1 MKKTICI
8 ILSALM
14 TFAVLSGCQKTPDNP
29 IVVGKNA
36 ENLIEQ
42 ATADDGSAALS
53 LREQLSAPERLD
65 VTVEE
70 DHFTIL
76 AHAAVRLPETDTIPI
91 ITVKAGSFSQEL
103 INGLWD
109 LLIRDKNM
117 YKPRT
122 EADRTKTELEQAIL
136 TLQSDMERI
145 EQNEYYEENKALRE
159 AELAHLR
166 ELYSTAPDTYEPTA
180 VTPEIEQYVDSGNPS
195 RRFMGVDATDNA
207 GTVFRVSNES
217 WYEPLGKGGIQN
229 SKFVYCT
236 PGHNGVVHGKN
247 STKEVKENDTL
258 DNTAYPGLSMQPKQ
272 ARRSCGSLFRSWTS
286 RCGWSAL
293 RYMITPQWRGMRRR
307 THRTGAI
314 SSPVS
319 VWWSNMRA
327 RQYSAIPELRV
338 AKASLARHGSMN
350 G

>member
-1 MKKTICI
+1 MIAKSCSAAFIMVAKAGKRGFRMKKIICI
-8 ILSALM
+8 LLAAFMGLM
-14 TFAVLSGCQKTPDNP
+14 VLSGCQKTPESP

-36 ENLIEQ
+36 ENLIER
-42 ATADDGSAALS
+42 ATADEGSAALP

-103 INGLWD
+103 INRLWD
-109 LLIRDKNM
+109 LLIGDKNM

-136 TLQSDMERI
+136 TLQGDMERI

-217 WYEPLGKGGIQN
+217 W
-229 SKFVYCT
+229 
-236 PGHNGVVHGKN
+236 
-247 STKEVKENDTL
+247 
-258 DNTAYPGLSMQPKQ
+258 
-272 ARRSCGSLFRSWTS
+272 
-286 RCGWSAL
+286 
-293 RYMITPQWRGMRRR
+293 
-307 THRTGAI
+307 
-314 SSPVS
+314 
-319 VWWSNMRA
+319 
-327 RQYSAIPELRV
+327 
-338 AKASLARHGSMN
+338 
-350 G
+350 